1 MCNYPMVRAETFER
15 YTNSKGGTSYKV
27 DWLQRSQVD
36 DAGGIQNLRKT
47 FSGKYRKIELTPCGQ
62 CIPCMLAYSRDK
74 ATQIMLEKNFGYEEG
89 NPYPDGTCWMITTTY
104 KDEYLPSHK
113 TFRTDTGEIFE
124 GISLN
129 VKHDQDFMKLLRYYY
144 PNMKM
149 KRVVAG
155 EYGSLSGR
163 PHYHSIIFGL
173 PLDVTKF
180 KTWNI
185 NKWGQRTW
193 TLTDL
198 DEIWGKGMVNIA
210 RVEWQNA
217 AYVARYALKKAFK
230 KDKNWYMAQGMLPE
244 FIHWSNG
251 IGKNFFLENYENIYK
266 TDSVPIINNHGDIVK
281 PPKSYDRMLK
291 EIDEDLYY
299 KIKSTRD
306 KNSIISE
313 KIINS
318 STDLTPEERRKVSEA
333 RMQQVMKDIRLEV

>member
-1 MCNYPMVRAETFER
+1 MVRAETFES
-15 YTNSKGGTSYKV
+15 YKNQKGGTSYKV
-27 DWLQRSQVD
+27 DWLQREQVD
-36 DAGGIQNLRKT
+36 AAGGLENLRKT
-47 FSGKYRKIELTPCGQ
+47 FGGKYRRIELTPCGQ
-62 CIPCMLAYSRDK
+62 CVPCLLNYSRDK
-74 ATQIMLEKNFGYEEG
+74 ATQIMLEKEFGFDGE
-89 NPYPDGTCWMITTTY
+89 PYPDGTTWMITATY
-104 KDEYLPSHK
+104 KDEYLPQHK
-113 TFRTDTGEIFE
+113 TVNTDTGEIFK

-129 VKHDQDFMKLLRYYY
+129 IKDDQDFMKLLRYYY

-155 EYGSLSGR
+155 EYGSKSGR
-163 PHYHSIIFGL
+163 PHYHSIVFGL
-173 PLDVTKF
+173 PLDYTKF
-180 KTWNI
+180 KTWNV

-193 TLTDL
+193 RLDDL

-230 KDKNWYMAQGMLPE
+230 KDKNWYQAQGMLPE

-251 IGKNFFLENYENIYK
+251 IGKNYFIDNYEKIYE

-291 EIDEDLYY
+291 EIDPSLYE
-299 KIKSTRD
+299 KIKYIRD
-306 KNSIISE
+306 KNALTSE
-313 KIINS
+313 KMLNM